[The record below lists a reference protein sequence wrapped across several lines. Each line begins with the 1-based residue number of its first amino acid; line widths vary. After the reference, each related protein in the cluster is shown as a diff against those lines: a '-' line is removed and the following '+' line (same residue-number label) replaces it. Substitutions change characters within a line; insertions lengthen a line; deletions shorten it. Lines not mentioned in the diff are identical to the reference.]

1 MPQDL
6 EQDFEC
12 HHQLLFRIDFMFT
25 NLEMIF
31 RLTNKFKENLKNLKW
46 THLTVRIFQR
56 II

>member
-12 HHQLLFRIDFMFT
+12 HHQFLFRIDFIET

-31 RLTNKFKENLKNLKW
+31 
-46 THLTVRIFQR
+46 
-56 II
+56 